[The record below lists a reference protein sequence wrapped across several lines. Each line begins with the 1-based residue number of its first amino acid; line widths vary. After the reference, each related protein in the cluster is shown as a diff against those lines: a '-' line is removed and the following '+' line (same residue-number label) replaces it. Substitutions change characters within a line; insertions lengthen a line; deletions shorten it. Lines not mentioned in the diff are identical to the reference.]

1 MRFWLACVI
10 STIAVIPIVAGYISW
25 RRVRAAPPARSEKI
39 MLAVLPFQNLTGD
52 PKQEYL
58 ADGLTEEMI
67 AQLSRLHP
75 EQLGVIARTS
85 VMGYKHGDQRL
96 DQIGRDLAVQY
107 VLENSLRGSGDHL
120 RVTVQLL
127 Q

>member
-1 MRFWLACVI
+1 
-10 STIAVIPIVAGYISW
+10 
-25 RRVRAAPPARSEKI
+25 
-39 MLAVLPFQNLTGD
+39 
-52 PKQEYL
+52 
-58 ADGLTEEMI
+58 MI
-67 AQLSRLHP
+67 AQLSRLHT

-107 VLENSLRGSGDHL
+107 VLENSLRGNGDHL

-127 Q
+127 QVKDQSHLWAQDYAYRPRGILSLEDDVARAVARRSQTRLTWKHQPH